1 MNINVSEKMKKKT
14 FASTEQVYQP
24 SQRTLERM
32 AEMDAK
38 ATEGGKKILQAFLN
52 LR

>member
-1 MNINVSEKMKKKT
+1 MHIKVSEKMKKKS

-32 AEMDAK
+32 AQMDAN
-38 ATEGGKKILQAFLN
+38 ATEGGKKILQAFQN